1 MYWFRRTT
9 CPTLTNLKL
18 KLLTRYTHQLF
29 VRLLALKPVIGPL
42 FPSFPPP
49 ILFQGQSPLVMEHDT
64 GWLSLPTIL
73 ALERGSHLLLFLF
86 LGRDVCLYRGTV
98 FVNVAL

>member
-29 VRLLALKPVIGPL
+29 VRLLALKPVRGPL

-49 ILFQGQSPLVMEHDT
+49 ILFQCQSPLVMEHDT
-64 GWLSLPTIL
+64 GWLSLPTVL

-86 LGRDVCLYRGTV
+86 LGRDVRLYRGTV
-98 FVNVAL
+98 FVNVAR